1 MKWYIVKK
9 LFPSSHNLLMMEH
22 RYIVTNGEETYKF
35 VHLDVAICFWSQII
49 ADIPI
54 DEIDL
59 DTEFC
64 DGDNPYEKV

>member
-9 LFPSSHNLLMMEH
+9 IVSCQHNLELTE
-22 RYIVTNGEETYKF
+22 YKYFVTNGKQIYKF
-35 VHLDVAICFWSQII
+35 VELDVAICFWSQII

-59 DTEFC
+59 DTEYY
-64 DGDNPYEKV
+64 DEKGIS